1 MVTGGD
7 CWSFGFGDWLDFF
20 VLLLLASD
28 LTLAGGSN
36 GSADQGGAPVGSSSR
51 LSSLKIN
58 LTLVFFVSHVWLG
71 GYPPSLL
78 MYQVSW
84 SLRGSFGSQ

>member
-51 LSSLKIN
+51 LSFLKIN
-58 LTLVFFVSHVWLG
+58 LTLVLLCKSCLAGWIPPFLTGVSSIMVFE
-71 GYPPSLL
+71 
-78 MYQVSW
+78 
-84 SLRGSFGSQ
+84 R